1 MSLEISFS
9 ITHAPFPYPGFV
21 TGSFILSYF
30 RQYCQYKEVGIVDFM
45 KAVKYRLIDLGKNQK
60 WLENEVRKKTGL
72 FVDSSYLNKI
82 FKGERQAPRIVT
94 AIREILDIRDTSQE

>member
-1 MSLEISFS
+1 M
-9 ITHAPFPYPGFV
+9 
-21 TGSFILSYF
+21 
-30 RQYCQYKEVGIVDFM
+30 DFM